1 MGMIAFL
8 DNFIHVRELL
18 LSRKRLTIKRL
29 ASDFFGNKISSVLD
43 QHEDDL
49 SKYDCLKTL

>member
-1 MGMIAFL
+1 MIAFL
-8 DNFIHVRELL
+8 NNFVHVRELL
-18 LSRKRLTIKRL
+18 LSRKRLTIKPQT
-29 ASDFFGNKISSVLD
+29 SDFSGNKISSVLD